1 MKADTIVKLIASI
14 FTLLSCGNK
23 YIEAGLK
30 VLVLGAV
37 ALSVS
42 LLAVDSISGD
52 LTTII
57 EYLRSLISPAE
68 VVTIDAIAAP
78 LPALDIPT
86 VE

>member
-1 MKADTIVKLIASI
+1 
-14 FTLLSCGNK
+14 
-23 YIEAGLK
+23 

-68 VVTIDAIAAP
+68 AVLIDAIADPATD
-78 LPALDIPT
+78 LPP
-86 VE
+86 V